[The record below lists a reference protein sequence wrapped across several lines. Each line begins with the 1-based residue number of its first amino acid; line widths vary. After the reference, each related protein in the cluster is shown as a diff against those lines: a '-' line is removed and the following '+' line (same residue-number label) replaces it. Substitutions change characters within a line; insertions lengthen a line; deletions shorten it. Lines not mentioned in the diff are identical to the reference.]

1 MAAALSSFILI
12 SSSGSLFMIVKDSA
26 TAVPEYWR
34 EGVETRMIVS
44 AANGAS
50 ELCIFEQWVAPGA
63 GAPTHSH
70 QVEEVLTVRT
80 GEAEVWLEGERMTL
94 SAGQSVIVPARKDH
108 GFRNSGPGTLHLHAV
123 LAAPVF
129 EALAEG
135 AADVT
140 RRWQADGST

>member
-1 MAAALSSFILI
+1 MAAAVASLI
-12 SSSGSLFMIVKDSA
+12 SASGSLFMIIKDPA
-26 TAVPEYWR
+26 TAVPEHWR

-44 AANGAS
+44 SANGAS

-70 QVEEVLTVRT
+70 RVEEVLTVRA
-80 GEAEVWLEGERMTL
+80 GAAEVWLAGERMTL
-94 SAGQSVIVPARKDH
+94 SAGQSVIVPALKNH
-108 GFRNSGPGTLHLHAV
+108 GFRNSGTGTLHLHAV

-135 AADVT
+135 AVEVT
-140 RRWQADGST
+140 RRWQADSSA

>member
-12 SSSGSLFMIVKDSA
+12 SSSGSPFMIIKDSA

-63 GAPTHSH
+63 GAPMHSH
-70 QVEEVLTVRT
+70 QVEEVLTVRA
-80 GEAEVWLEGERMTL
+80 GEAEVWLAGERMTL
-94 SAGQSVIVPARKDH
+94 AAGQSVIVPARKTH
-108 GFRNSGPGTLHLHAV
+108 GFRNSGSKTLHLHAV
-123 LAAPVF
+123 LAAAVF